1 MQEAVINQIWPAP
14 VAVNPK
20 FRTARLAVAALFFL
34 NGALFASWVSRI
46 PAVQAARG
54 LSHGDLGLA
63 LLAIAFGAVV
73 AMPLGG
79 VLSARYGSE
88 RVAKITALLYCALTP
103 MIILAPNTWTFVATL
118 FLFGAFHGALDVAMN
133 AQAVVVEKLY
143 RQPIMSSFHAL
154 WSTGGLVGAASGGL
168 IAAQGISPLAHLSF
182 AALLAMVGTI
192 VIVPRLLQGEKHPG
206 PAEKKTG
213 KFPLPSRGLLALG
226 IVALCVMAGEGAM
239 ADWSAV
245 YLRSQLQ
252 TSEGLA
258 AAGYAAFSVAMAA
271 GRFLGDGLS
280 ARFGPVT
287 LVRFSGVT
295 AAIGLSVA
303 LFFDEPKTALFG
315 FGLVGVGFATIVPM
329 VFTAAGRTSGIS
341 PGVAL
346 ASVTSLGYLGFLA
359 GPPVIGFVAE
369 WIGLRGALGIIVLTS
384 LTVAVLAPALGR
396 RAAEK

>member
-1 MQEAVINQIWPAP
+1 MQEAVINQTWVAP

-20 FRTARLAVAALFFL
+20 LRTARFAVAALFFL

-46 PAVQAARG
+46 PAVQAARS

-79 VLSARYGSE
+79 ILSTRYGSE
-88 RVAKITALLYCALTP
+88 RVSKVTALMYCVLTP
-103 MIILAPNTWTFVATL
+103 MIILAPNTWTFIVTL

-168 IAAQGISPLAHLSF
+168 IAAQGVSPLAHLSF

-192 VIVPRLLQGEKHPG
+192 VIVPRLLQGEKHTG
-206 PAEKKTG
+206 PTEKKPG

-303 LFFDEPKTALFG
+303 LFFSEPKAALFG

-369 WIGLRGALGIIVLTS
+369 WIGLRGALGIIVATS
-384 LTVAVLAPALGR
+384 LTVALLAPALGR
-396 RAAEK
+396 RAAKK